1 MQMECAM
8 SNVFAGVSAEGNSPV
23 SEHLRLTGGARLL
36 DRDPSEYM
44 ADLAIKAA
52 QERGELV
59 TSRLIVEAQMEGL
72 LRPGTPFFEAAY
84 GFDPDTT
91 RAIAADLLRWTNRDA
106 LIGPDLE
113 PDRTG
118 EDPDGDFQPG
128 DRVRLVLNATSEG
141 QRYLIGTTGLIVRA
155 PTARTRATL
164 AADGH
169 HAFRADDGGA
179 IIVVNDYAIERYD
192 EAPAPAPAPE
202 AAPQPAPEHPLRP
215 DERVRLAMDFKIDGR
230 PYRKGM
236 TGVTVEELLGTTDRL
251 AAEGKYAV
259 IMDMPIG
266 GMIVVPSFALER
278 NL

>member
-1 MQMECAM
+1 M
-8 SNVFAGVSAEGNSPV
+8 SDVFAGVSAEDNSSV

-44 ADLAIKAA
+44 ADLAIKVA

-118 EDPDGDFQPG
+118 EDPDGDFRPG
-128 DRVRLVLNATSEG
+128 DRVRLVLNSTSEG

-155 PTARTRATL
+155 PTAQARATL
-164 AADGH
+164 AADRH
-169 HAFRADDGGA
+169 YAFRADDGGA
-179 IIVVNDYAIERYD
+179 IIVLNDYAIERYD
-192 EAPAPAPAPE
+192 ESSAPAPAPAPE
-202 AAPQPAPEHPLRP
+202 AAPQPAPERPLRP
-215 DERVRLAMDFKIDGR
+215 NERVRLAMDFKIDGR
-230 PYRKGM
+230 SYRKGM
-236 TGVTVEELLGTTDRL
+236 TGVTTEDLGGTTARL
-251 AAEGKYAV
+251 AAEGRYAV

-278 NL
+278 NQ